1 MQDAVFGWIEAER
14 RRQEEGLEL
23 IASEN
28 YASPAV
34 LAALG
39 SVLTNKYAEGLPGRR
54 YYGGCQY
61 VDEVERLAQER
72 VKALFGAVWANVQPH
87 SGAQANEAVF
97 LALLKPGEKLLS
109 FELAHGGHLTHGSPL
124 NASGKLYL
132 VQHYGVRPDTY
143 RLDYDQIRD
152 QARRFRPKVL
162 MAGASSYPRDWDW
175 QTLRDIADEVGAFLV
190 ADIAHPAGLI
200 AAGLLNNPL
209 PYCHVV
215 TSTTHKTLRGP
226 RGGLLLMGQDFEN
239 PFGERTPRGELKKM
253 SALLDSALFPGIQG
267 GPHMHAIAAKA
278 VAFGEALQPPFRT
291 YAQQVIRNAQALA
304 NALMERGYTVLTGG
318 TDNHIVLVDLR
329 SKGLTGRDAERGL
342 EKAGITVNKN
352 LIPYDPQP
360 PLVASGIRLGTPALT
375 TRGFLEED
383 FRQVAHWIDQALS
396 ALHDEARLSQIR
408 EEIKAYLRAY
418 PLPYEPV
425 APRSLGHALEP
436 AGSPTPPNPD
446 RSAGR

>member
-1 MQDAVFGWIEAER
+1 MVDPIFGWIEAER

-34 LAALG
+34 LQALG
-39 SVLTNKYAEGLPGRR
+39 SVLNNKYAEGLPGRR
-54 YYGGCQY
+54 YYGGCEY

-72 VKALFGAVWANVQPH
+72 LKLLFGAEWVNVQPH
-87 SGAQANEAVF
+87 SGAQANAAVL

-124 NASGKLYL
+124 NSSGKLYT
-132 VQHYGVRPDTY
+132 VQHYGVRADVCL
-143 RLDYDQIRD
+143 LDYDQIRD
-152 QARRFRPKVL
+152 KARAFRPKVL

-175 QTLRDIADEVGAFLV
+175 KCLREIADEVGAILV

-200 AAGLLNNPL
+200 AAKLLNDPL
-209 PYCHVV
+209 PHCHIV

-226 RGGLLLMGQDFEN
+226 RGGVIMMGRDFEN
-239 PFGERTPRGELKKM
+239 PLGEKTLKGHLKKM

-278 VAFGEALQPPFRT
+278 VAFGEALQPEFRS
-291 YAQQVIRNAQALA
+291 YARQIVRNAQVLSQ
-304 NALMERGYTVLTGG
+304 ALMERGYTVLTGG

-329 SKGLTGRDAERGL
+329 NKGITGREAEEGL

-375 TRGFLEED
+375 TRGFTESE
-383 FRQVAHWIDQALS
+383 FRQVAAWIDAALMS
-396 ALHDEARLSQIR
+396 LSDPEKLKRIR
-408 EEIKAYLRAY
+408 MEIRAFLQAY
-418 PLPYEPV
+418 PLPYAAAPIPV
-425 APRSLGHALEP
+425 
-436 AGSPTPPNPD
+436 PD
-446 RSAGR
+446 EVSA

>member
-1 MQDAVFGWIEAER
+1 MWIEAER

-28 YASPAV
+28 YASPTV

-39 SVLTNKYAEGLPGRR
+39 SVLSNKYAEGLPGRR
-54 YYGGCQY
+54 YYGGCRY
-61 VDEVERLAQER
+61 VDEVERLAQDR
-72 VKALFGAVWANVQPH
+72 LKALFGAEWVNVQPH
-87 SGAQANEAVF
+87 SGAQANEAVL
-97 LALLKPGEKLLS
+97 LALLKPGERLLS

-124 NASGKLYL
+124 NSSGRLYT

-143 RLDYDQIRD
+143 RLDYDQIREK
-152 QARRFRPKVL
+152 ARAFRPKVL

-175 QTLRDIADEVGAFLV
+175 AALRSIADEVGAILV

-209 PYCHVV
+209 PHCHIV

-226 RGGLLLMGQDFEN
+226 RGGVIMMGRDFDN
-239 PFGERTPRGELKKM
+239 PFGETTPKGDLKKM
-253 SALLDSALFPGIQG
+253 SALLDSALFPGVQG
-267 GPHMHAIAAKA
+267 GPHMHSIAAKA
-278 VAFGEALQPPFRT
+278 VAFGEALQPEFRS
-291 YAQQVIRNAQALA
+291 YARQVIRNAQALA
-304 NALMERGYTVLTGG
+304 AALTELGYTILTGG

-329 SKGLTGRDAERGL
+329 SKGITGRDAEKGL

-375 TRGFLEED
+375 TRGMVESD
-383 FRQVAHWIDQALS
+383 MRQVALWIDLALRH
-396 ALHDEARLSQIR
+396 LGDEARLEQIK
-408 EEIKAYLRAY
+408 EEIRAYLKAY
-418 PLPYEPV
+418 PLPYEPY
-425 APRSLGHALEP
+425 ASLAEP
-436 AGSPTPPNPD
+436 AG
-446 RSAGR
+446 

>member
-14 RRQEEGLEL
+14 RRQEEGFEL

-61 VDEVERLAQER
+61 VDEVEKLAQER

-87 SGAQANEAVF
+87 SGAQANEAVL

-124 NASGKLYL
+124 NSSGKLYT

-152 QARRFRPKVL
+152 KARSFRPKVL
-162 MAGASSYPRDWDW
+162 LAGASSYPRDWDW
-175 QTLRDIADEVGAFLV
+175 KALREIADEVGAFLV

-226 RGGLLLMGQDFEN
+226 RGGILLMGQDFEN

-253 SALLDSALFPGIQG
+253 SALLDGALFPGVQG
-267 GPHMHAIAAKA
+267 GPHMHVIAAKA
-278 VAFGEALQPPFRT
+278 VAFGEALQPSFRT

-304 NALMERGYTVLTGG
+304 EALIERGYTVLTGG

-329 SKGLTGRDAERGL
+329 NKGITGREAERGL

-383 FRQVAHWIDQALS
+383 FRQVALWIDQALAS
-396 ALHDEARLSQIR
+396 LHDETRLTQIR
-408 EEIKAYLRAY
+408 EEIKAYLQAY
-418 PLPYEPV
+418 PLPYGPA
-425 APRSLGHALEP
+425 APRSLGHAFEP
-436 AGSPTPPNPD
+436 VGSSAPPYPD
-446 RSAGR
+446 RPVGK

>member
-1 MQDAVFGWIEAER
+1 MIDPIFGWIEAER

-54 YYGGCQY
+54 YYGGCEY
-61 VDEVERLAQER
+61 VDEVERIAQER
-72 VKALFGAVWANVQPH
+72 LKTLFGAEWVNVQPH
-87 SGAQANEAVF
+87 SGAQANEAVL
-97 LALLKPGEKLLS
+97 LALLKPGQKILS

-124 NASGKLYL
+124 NSSGRLYN
-132 VQHYGVRPDTY
+132 VRHYGVRSDTY
-143 RLDYDQIRD
+143 LLDYDQIHEK
-152 QARRFRPKVL
+152 AREFRPAVL

-175 QTLRDIADEVGAFLV
+175 TALRSIADEVGAILV

-209 PYCHVV
+209 PHCHIV

-226 RGGLLLMGQDFEN
+226 RGGIIMMGKDFDN
-239 PFGERTPRGELKKM
+239 PFGELTPKGTPKKM
-253 SALLDSALFPGIQG
+253 SALLDTAVFPGVQG
-267 GPHMHAIAAKA
+267 GPHMHVIAAKA
-278 VAFGEALQPPFRT
+278 VAFGEALQPAFRE
-291 YAQQVIRNAQALA
+291 YSRQVIRNAQALA
-304 NALMERGYTVLTGG
+304 DSLKERGYTILTGG

-329 SKGLTGRDAERGL
+329 NKNITGREAEKVL

-360 PLVASGIRLGTPALT
+360 PLIASGIRLGTPALT
-375 TRGFLEED
+375 TRGMNESD
-383 FRQVAHWIDQALS
+383 MRQIAAWIDEALTS
-396 ALHDEARLSQIR
+396 ASDETHLKRLKDTIR
-408 EEIKAYLRAY
+408 EYLRAY
-418 PLPYEPV
+418 PLPY
-425 APRSLGHALEP
+425 APA
-436 AGSPTPPNPD
+436 APTPLTHD
-446 RSAGR
+446 FASAG

>member
-1 MQDAVFGWIEAER
+1 MQDPVFLWIEAER

-39 SVLTNKYAEGLPGRR
+39 SVLNNKYAEGLPGRR
-54 YYGGCQY
+54 YYGGCMY

-72 VKALFGAVWANVQPH
+72 VKQLFGAVWANVQPH
-87 SGAQANEAVF
+87 SGAQANEAVL
-97 LALLKPGEKLLS
+97 LALLRPGEKLLS

-124 NASGKLYL
+124 NSSGRLYT

-143 RLDYDQIRD
+143 RLDYDQIREK
-152 QARRFRPKVL
+152 ALAFRPKVL

-175 QTLRDIADEVGAFLV
+175 AALRSIADEVGALLV

-209 PYCHVV
+209 PHCHIV

-226 RGGLLLMGQDFEN
+226 RGGIILMGSDFEN
-239 PFGERTPRGELKKM
+239 PVGEKTPKGILKKM
-253 SALLDSALFPGIQG
+253 SAVLDSALFPGVQG
-267 GPHMHAIAAKA
+267 GPHMHTIAAKA
-278 VAFGEALQPPFRT
+278 IAFGEALQPEFRA

-304 NALMERGYTVLTGG
+304 NALAERGYTILTGG

-329 SKGLTGRDAERGL
+329 SKGITGREAEQGL
-342 EKAGITVNKN
+342 EKAGITINKN

-375 TRGFLEED
+375 TRGMTESD
-383 FRQVAHWIDQALS
+383 MQQVAKWIDEALIHLS
-396 ALHDEARLSQIR
+396 DEAYLTQIKAEVR
-408 EEIKAYLRAY
+408 AYLRAY
-418 PLPYEPV
+418 PLPYAPMASSV
-425 APRSLGHALEP
+425 APAE
-436 AGSPTPPNPD
+436 
-446 RSAGR
+446 

>member
-28 YASPAV
+28 YVSPAV

-54 YYGGCQY
+54 YYGGCLY

-87 SGAQANEAVF
+87 SGAQANEAVL

-124 NASGKLYL
+124 NSSGKLYT

-143 RLDYDQIRD
+143 QLDYDQIRD
-152 QARRFRPKVL
+152 KARSFRPKVL

-175 QTLRDIADEVGAFLV
+175 KRLREIADEVGAFLV

-200 AAGLLNNPL
+200 AASLLNNPL

-226 RGGLLLMGQDFEN
+226 RGGIILMGQDFEN

-253 SALLDSALFPGIQG
+253 SALLDGALFPGVQG

-278 VAFGEALQPPFRT
+278 VAFGEALQPSFRT

-304 NALMERGYTVLTGG
+304 EALLERGYTVLTGG
-318 TDNHIVLVDLR
+318 TENHIVLVDLR
-329 SKGLTGRDAERGL
+329 SKGITGRDAERGL

-383 FRQVAHWIDQALS
+383 FRQVALWIDQALT
-396 ALHDEARLSQIR
+396 ALHDEESLKRIGEAIR
-408 EEIKAYLRAY
+408 AYLRAY
-418 PLPYEPV
+418 PLPYAPV
-425 APRSLGHALEP
+425 APMSLGHAPEP
-436 AGSPTPPNPD
+436 AGSSAPPYPD
-446 RSAGR
+446 RPDGK